1 MFEKLTGR
9 LNETFKSLTGRGILT
24 EEDVNQALREVRR
37 ALLEADVSFRVVK
50 SFIQAVSEQAIG
62 EKVLN
67 SLKPGH
73 QVIKIVHDEIVKLL
87 GGFQEG
93 FEVSGKSPVVLL
105 LMGLQGSG
113 KTTTAARLAYWLLQK
128 RGKRCMLVA
137 ADLKRPAAIRQLEI
151 LSGQAGASFFKLEGA
166 KSPIAVVEAAIE
178 NAKKQFHDVVL
189 IDTAG
194 RQHVDEYM
202 MEELAVIRR
211 TASPEKTI
219 LVLDGLSG
227 QDVVNV
233 AKEFESAVGYDGA
246 IITKMDGDSKGG
258 ATLSFKAVT
267 GKPILFSGNGEG
279 INGIECF
286 IPERMADRILGM
298 GDIVGLAE
306 KAQSVIDEREKTQL
320 EEKFRKN
327 LMDLDDFA
335 RELNR
340 LRKMGSLG
348 DIISMIPG
356 AAKHMN
362 SMPDENSLKR
372 IEAIIQS
379 MTPVERKKPEIIDG
393 SRRKRI
399 ARGSGTTVRDVNRLL
414 GEFRT
419 MKSMM
424 KKMKSGKQG
433 IPGLF
438 RQVWR

>member
-151 LSGQAGASFFKLEGA
+151 LSEQAGASFFKLEGA
-166 KSPIAVVEAAIE
+166 KSPITVIEAAIE

-189 IDTAG
+189 VDTAG
-194 RQHVDEYM
+194 RQHVDEHM
-202 MEELAVIRR
+202 MEELAVIRK

-233 AKEFESAVGYDGA
+233 AQEFETAVGYDGA

-279 INGIECF
+279 IDGIEYF

-306 KAQSVIDEREKTQL
+306 KAQSVIDEKEKIQL
-320 EEKFRKN
+320 EEKLRKN
-327 LMDLDDFA
+327 SMDLDDFA
-335 RELNR
+335 RELSR

-424 KKMKSGKQG
+424 KKMKSGKLG